1 MATIT
6 TTTFTQLSNSN
17 PSGYT
22 SITIDGDITN
32 AVLRFY
38 WANGQG
44 DGMTLSNSHA
54 ITADANGTYFQPA
67 TEGIYTIGPLPQGRL
82 GVKAQ
87 SIGGSG
93 VTVNAIGIS

>member
-6 TTTFTQLSNSN
+6 TTAFTQLAKSS

-22 SITIDGDITN
+22 SITIEGDITN

-44 DGMTLSNSHA
+44 SGQTESNSHV

-67 TEGIYTIGPLPQGRL
+67 TEGIYTIGPLPQGRI

-87 SIGGSG
+87 SIGSS
-93 VTVNAIGIS
+93 VTVNAIGIV